1 MKLIVIGRDPHQA
14 EIVIPNEYVSNY
26 HAEIIQLDNGD
37 TLIIDKSTNGTFV
50 NGEKLVP
57 GKETPVRRGDKITF
71 AGLDLALDWSMI
83 PPVKTPEGVR
93 QVKSIGSH
101 YMNTVIINGPGVSRF
116 HATIREM
123 SDGKWYICDH
133 SKNGTSVNGKSL
145 PKNKYVRIKHG
156 DEISCGGIPVENP
169 VKGGNKMWMYIGIAA
184 AAICAVVLV
193 FFGLKQAKRPLSD
206 QQIIAMYDNS
216 VALMIFSYHFEVTCG
231 TLPINGLPNPFS
243 KNSSTGEYMEPL
255 FDEFVVEDNKII
267 EYDGNNPSIGTG
279 TGFFVGEKNMI
290 VTNRHVAKPWE
301 KGEVNYGATSVSI
314 NKAAE
319 DLFRNLLTELYEDG
333 FTEALPYISQV
344 EVHGVLD
351 KMAIVP
357 NGKYLIDQSIYSCA
371 EVACSSKE
379 EDLAIFKLLS
389 DHMPLGVKPIPIDKI
404 SKEDPQKGEHILT
417 IGFPMGINL
426 FDNPEDTE
434 IQAHATAGAITRN
447 DGRYAFGFDA
457 ATSPGASGSPIFD
470 VYGNLVGILHAGHIH
485 TQGFNY
491 GIRSVYLSSL
501 LEQAGITK

>member
-1 MKLIVIGRDPHQA
+1 MKLIVIGRDPRQA
-14 EIVIPNEYVSNY
+14 EIVFPNEYVSNY

-184 AAICAVVLV
+184 AAVCAAVLV
-193 FFGLKQAKRPLSD
+193 FLGVKLINRPMSD
-206 QQIIAMYDNS
+206 QELIAKYDNS
-216 VALMIFSYHFEVTCG
+216 AVLIMCEYHYIAKSDDASSSSFYYEFVLDPTDSDC
-231 TLPINGLPNPFS
+231 IEYNGH
-243 KNSSTGEYMEPL
+243 NSSR
-255 FDEFVVEDNKII
+255 
-267 EYDGNNPSIGTG
+267 SIA
-279 TGFFVGEKNMI
+279 TGFFVGEAGTI
-290 VTNRHVAKPWE
+290 VTARHVAKPWE
-301 KGEVNYGATSVSI
+301 MTSFLERNKSLISI
-314 NKAAE
+314 AE
-319 DLFRNLLTELYEDG
+319 RELKEELECLMSSED
-333 FTEALPYISQV
+333 IMDINV
-344 EVHGVLD
+344 EGHID
-351 KMAIVP
+351 NIIIVP
-357 NGKYLIDQSIYSCA
+357 NGKYFISQSSLNCTEI
-371 EVACSSKE
+371 ACSGAE
-379 EDLAIFKLLS
+379 QDLALLKILS
-389 DHMPLGVKPIPIDKI
+389 DHLPLGVTPVPFDKI
-404 SKEDPQKGEHILT
+404 STEEPKKGEHVLA
-417 IGFPMGINL
+417 IGFPGGLDL
-426 FDNPEDTE
+426 FDNLEKTE
-434 IQAHATAGAITRN
+434 IQANATAGSVTRT
-447 DGRYAFGFDA
+447 DGRYNFGLDA
-457 ATSPGASGSPIFD
+457 NIANGSSGSPIFD
-470 VYGNLVGILHAGHIH
+470 VYGNVLGVLNARHVGIEQA
-485 TQGFNY
+485 Y
-491 GIRSVYLSSL
+491 AIRSECLSAL
-501 LEQAGITK
+501 LKEAGITK